1 MITTPGAHK
10 AARSRSRSPRPS
22 FWMRQDLKKQT
33 PVTAESRGASTELLD
48 ASRSKPMQPRRVG
61 GVTVETSIWGDCRLP
76 PPRPEPRRETTW
88 LVAPPG
94 NSQQARRKETNEC
107 TTHNASAP
115 QGLHEASDGGIALLP
130 AGGAGERGMAA
141 ATLTSTQRS
150 STPPSAL
157 RGRAPAPAGRVTA
170 TLHTQCRSFCVAP

>member
-76 PPRPEPRRETTW
+76 PPRPEPRRETIW
-88 LVAPPG
+88 LVAPPEIHSKQEG
-94 NSQQARRKETNEC
+94 RRRMNAQL
-107 TTHNASAP
+107 TTHPRHKASMKPPTAASLFFLLAARASGAWQQRLSPQPNA
-115 QGLHEASDGGIALLP
+115 
-130 AGGAGERGMAA
+130 
-141 ATLTSTQRS
+141 
-150 STPPSAL
+150 
-157 RGRAPAPAGRVTA
+157 RAPLLR
-170 TLHTQCRSFCVAP
+170 RCVAAPPHLRVG